1 MQATSSTGQLPEV
14 LHSSSSAL
22 VLLLNRGAGQIR
34 SLTGSIPPSGL
45 VLLSCLSAQ
54 VGTAIATFMFSSI
67 GSMGTVFVCKAIAT
81 LWLLAIWRPR
91 WRNHSRQ
98 DYLLVGLFG
107 LAMAGMSLAFFGAVS
122 RVPLGVA
129 STLEFLGPLG
139 VALLGSRRPLD
150 LVWVGLAAGG
160 VCLLSPLNGNTSLD
174 PLGVA
179 LALLSGVCWAG
190 YILLSVPAGRAF
202 PGGAGLALSMTVATL
217 ILLPPGV
224 LQAGTALLDSKVL
237 LLGVGAA
244 FLGTIVTY
252 SLEFKAL
259 KTVPPRVFGILM
271 SIEPAIA
278 ALVGLLILGEQLQ
291 LQSLM
296 AIGLVVMAAIGVT
309 LFGRTPSVH

>member
-1 MQATSSTGQLPEV
+1 MQATSSAGQHHEMLR
-14 LHSSSSAL
+14 SSSSTFA
-22 VLLLNRGAGQIR
+22 LLLSRGAGQVR
-34 SLTGSIPPSGL
+34 LLTGAIPPSGL
-45 VLLSCLSAQ
+45 LLLSCISAQ
-54 VGTAIATFMFSSI
+54 VGTAIATFMFDSL

-81 LWLLAIWRPR
+81 LWLLLVWRPR

-98 DYLLVGLFG
+98 DYITVGLFG

-139 VALLGSRRPLD
+139 IALVGSRRPLD
-150 LVWVGLAAGG
+150 LVWVALAAGG
-160 VCLLSPLNGNTSLD
+160 VCLLAPVGGGASLD
-174 PLGVA
+174 PVGVG
-179 LALLSGVCWAG
+179 LALLSAVCWAG

-202 PGGAGLALSMTVATL
+202 PGGTGLALSMTVATL

-224 LQAGTALLDSKVL
+224 LQAGTALFDSKVL
-237 LLGVGAA
+237 LLGMGAA

-291 LQSLM
+291 LQSLL
-296 AIGLVVMAAIGVT
+296 AIGLVVTAAIGVT
-309 LFGRTPSVH
+309 LFGKTLSPD